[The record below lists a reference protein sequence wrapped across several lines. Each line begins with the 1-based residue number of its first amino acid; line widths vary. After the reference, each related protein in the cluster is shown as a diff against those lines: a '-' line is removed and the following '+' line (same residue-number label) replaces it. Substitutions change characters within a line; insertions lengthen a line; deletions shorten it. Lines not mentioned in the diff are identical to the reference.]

1 MMLISDLKDK
11 LSALFPIEKL
21 SVEEGSQNLGNRAEV
36 TVRPT
41 TEQEIADL
49 ISFANSNGKKVI
61 IEGGGTKKG
70 FGGQVEYAGIC
81 LSLRDYKGIVE
92 HNPGDMT
99 ITLKAGTPYMEIQE
113 YLAGYNQMISL
124 DPFANRQTSIG
135 GVIAA
140 NDSGPKRLGYGSAR
154 DVVIGMRLVYPDGRI
169 IRAGGKV
176 VKNVAGYDMNKLF
189 IGSMGTLAVVSE
201 ITLKLRPLANYQ
213 SLVLIS
219 FPEGNLEVIKQFVV
233 NVLDSLM
240 EPVTLELLSPTLAAK
255 LTGQREYTVA
265 VHFEDVESSVHYQTS
280 YLKNLQ
286 PEGGTISILQQE
298 DAQLFW
304 NAFYELYPGLHAE
317 DMTKSAAVK
326 VGLENM
332 DVLELLEVT
341 EKLDS
346 DQLEILAHGG
356 LGHGIGQVYLYG
368 EYDRILSAIY
378 EIRKHT
384 SAKGGYAVVKHLPF
398 SERLKINIWDVNPSY
413 FFLLKNIKAKVDPN
427 NVLNE
432 KRYVG
437 GI

>member
-1 MMLISDLKDK
+1 MLVKNHLSDIFTEEKIL
-11 LSALFPIEKL
+11 IED
-21 SVEEGSQNLGNRAEV
+21 SSHDLGNRAEV

-41 TEQEIADL
+41 TEEEIADL
-49 ISFANSNGKKVI
+49 ISFAHSNGKKVI

-70 FGGQVEYAGIC
+70 FGGLVEYADIC
-81 LSLRDYKGIVE
+81 LSLKNFKGIVE

-99 ITLKAGTPYMEIQE
+99 ITLKAGTPYLEVQE
-113 YLAGYNQMISL
+113 YLAGFNQMISL
-124 DPFANRQTSIG
+124 DPFANEQTSIG
-135 GVIAA
+135 GIIAA

-154 DVVIGMRLVYPDGRI
+154 DVVIGMRLVYPDGSL

-189 IGSMGTLAVVSE
+189 IGSMGTLAVISE

-219 FPEGNLEVIKQFVV
+219 FPEGNRDVIKQFVV
-233 NVLDSLM
+233 SVLDSLM
-240 EPVTLELLSPTLAAK
+240 EPVTLELLSPSLAAK

-265 VHFEDVESSVHYQTS
+265 IQFEDVESSVHYQTT
-280 YLKNLQ
+280 YLENLK
-286 PEGGTISILQQE
+286 PEGGTFSILQQE
-298 DAQLFW
+298 DAHLFW
-304 NAFYELYPGLHAE
+304 NAFYELYSGMNAE
-317 DMTKSAAVK
+317 NQIKSAALK
-326 VGLENM
+326 VGLKNM

-346 DQLEILAHGG
+346 DQFHILAHGG
-356 LGHGIGQVYLYG
+356 LGHGISQVYLYG
-368 EYDRILSAIY
+368 EYDRILSAIQD
-378 EIRKHT
+378 IRKLT
-384 SAKGGYAVVKHLPF
+384 SAKGGYAIVKHLPF
-398 SERLKINIWDVNPSY
+398 SERLKINIWDENPSY
-413 FFLLKNIKAKVDPN
+413 FFLLQNIKAKVDPN